1 MPALWL
7 RWSLLPL
14 AAAGCLPIRP
24 FVAIAQEQPAP
35 YTLHVY
41 TNLVQIPAIVLDS
54 SNEPLQHIDPT
65 KFSISLDSGPVFR
78 PTFVRLQG
86 DDPISLDILL
96 DLSGDENSLLPAL
109 RAAIP
114 ALAPEL
120 LHPLDHV
127 SIYALDC
134 ILIRS
139 GNNIPASHDSLQRA
153 VDAAAQAPDL
163 HGQKKH
169 SACGGSVRLWD
180 SLGVL
185 EQQLD
190 TLPGRRVML
199 VVSDGYDGHSR
210 TQPSALRT
218 YSVYDGISIFALTM
232 GLPPV
237 MVAGNGIGS
246 HLQPANTS
254 VTDNLRLLCEQ
265 TGGLPMVTTGSQ
277 DTAAILRE
285 FMQLL
290 RGRYILEF
298 PRPDNATAGR
308 HSINV
313 TLDKSSAVVRVAG
326 VSVALPDPAVLVD
339 PNTVPSAP
347 TSARFGKRHPT
358 NP

>member
-1 MPALWL
+1 L
-7 RWSLLPL
+7 RWRLPHL
-14 AAAGCLPIRP
+14 AAAACLLIRP
-24 FVAIAQEQPAP
+24 CSTWAQEQPAP
-35 YTLHVY
+35 FTLHVY

-54 SNEPLQHIDPT
+54 SNEPLQHVDPS

-120 LHPLDHV
+120 LHPVDHV

-139 GNNIPASHDSLQRA
+139 GNNIPAWHDSLQRA
-153 VDAAAQAPDL
+153 VDAAAQAPGL
-163 HGQKKH
+163 HGEKKH
-169 SACGGSVRLWD
+169 AACGGSVPLWD

-190 TLPGRRVML
+190 TLPGRRVIL

-210 TQPSALRT
+210 TQPPALRT

-237 MVAGNGIGS
+237 MVAGSNGIGS
-246 HLQPANTS
+246 HLEPADTS
-254 VTDNLRLLCEQ
+254 MTDKLRLLCEQ

-277 DTAAILRE
+277 DTTAILRD

-347 TSARFGKRHPT
+347 TSARFGKHHPT